1 MCRSF
6 PWVLLK
12 NITQNRWESRVAK
25 HHISNKPL
33 GDAAAGVWTML
44 ESSIWAGR
52 VPGGAMSHQ
61 LVAAAVHVVLMR
73 GTDN

>member
-44 ESSIWAGR
+44 ESSIWALGEFLG
-52 VPGGAMSHQ
+52 VPCHTSWWQ
-61 LVAAAVHVVLMR
+61 LLFMWFL
-73 GTDN
+73 